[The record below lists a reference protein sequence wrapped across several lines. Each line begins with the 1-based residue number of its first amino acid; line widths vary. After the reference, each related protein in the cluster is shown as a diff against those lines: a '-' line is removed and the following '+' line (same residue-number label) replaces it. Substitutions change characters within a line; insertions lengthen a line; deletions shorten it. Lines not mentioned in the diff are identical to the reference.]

1 MNTRVDSVTFE
12 VYGRPHPMAMATV
25 TLYARKVSE
34 NSWES
39 VKDVVGRLRSET
51 DAFFRIK
58 EVSNKTIQV

>member
-12 VYGRPHPMAMATV
+12 VYGRPNPLAMATV

-34 NSWES
+34 SSWES
-39 VKDVVGRLRSET
+39 VKDIVGRLRSET

-58 EVSNKTIQV
+58 EVRNQAVG

>member
-1 MNTRVDSVTFE
+1 
-12 VYGRPHPMAMATV
+12 MAMATV